1 MFIGRQRELAELE
14 KKYNTS
20 GFQMF
25 VIYGRRRVG
34 KTRLIQEFCKD
45 KKTIFHVG
53 IQQTRDMQLE
63 SFSRDILRQLPSEG
77 SEFIRKFQ
85 SWQDAFSYIAQKTS
99 KKRLIMVIDEYPYI
113 AQSDPSVSSVLQK
126 VIDHEWKNT
135 ELFLILCGSSMSFM
149 ENQVLG
155 YQSPLYGR
163 RTAQMKIQPLP
174 YWESIGFFDHWQWQD
189 KLYGYGVCGG
199 IPQYLEYFSSHRDF
213 PSAVKAELL
222 SLSGHLAE
230 EPTNL
235 MQQEMR
241 EPSIYNSIIDAIAR
255 GKTKQ
260 KEIANTVGKDTK
272 DITSYLRALL
282 DLGIIEKKQPVEEK
296 NRKKVIYSIAD
307 NLYRFWHRFMPTC
320 LSLIS
325 MNMED
330 IAWKEV
336 ILPELDTY
344 FGQIFESICLQY
356 TQREIHKGNIKPVY
370 LQYGQWWGSNP
381 SKRREEEIDIV
392 AINDSDI
399 LVGECKWRNEFI
411 DSATLTLLK
420 ERGELIRRGRIV
432 NYILFSKTDFA
443 DDLKRQVELEKVII
457 VKACDMVNN

>member
-1 MFIGRQRELAELE
+1 MFIGRQRELDELE
-14 KKYNTS
+14 KKYHTS

-25 VIYGRRRVG
+25 VLYGRRRVG
-34 KTRLIQEFCKD
+34 KTRLIQEFCKN

-53 IQQTRDMQLE
+53 IQQTSDMQLE
-63 SFSRDILRQLPSEG
+63 SFSRDILKQLPSKG

-85 SWQDAFSYIAQKTS
+85 SWQDAFSYIAQKAS
-99 KKRLIMVIDEYPYI
+99 EQRVILVIDEYPYI

-126 VIDHEWKNT
+126 IIDHELKNT

-174 YWESIGFFDHWQWQD
+174 YWESIDFFDHWQWQD
-189 KLYGYGVCGG
+189 KLYAFGVCGG
-199 IPQYLEYFSSHRDF
+199 IPQYLEYFSYHRDF

-260 KEIANTVGKDTK
+260 NEIANTVGKDSK

-282 DLGIIEKKQPVEEK
+282 DLGIIAKKQPIEEN

-307 NLYRFWHRFMPTC
+307 NLYRFWHRFMPAC

-330 IAWKEV
+330 TAWKEV

-344 FGQIFESICLQY
+344 FGQVFESICLQY
-356 TQREIHKGNIKPVY
+356 TQREIQKAQRKHGQQYPRLTKRTGRFDPSRQNHKVY
-370 LQYGQWWGSNP
+370 TFL
-381 SKRREEEIDIV
+381 KDR
-392 AINDSDI
+392 
-399 LVGECKWRNEFI
+399 
-411 DSATLTLLK
+411 LL
-420 ERGELIRRGRIV
+420 
-432 NYILFSKTDFA
+432 
-443 DDLKRQVELEKVII
+443 
-457 VKACDMVNN
+457 

>member
-1 MFIGRQRELAELE
+1 MFIGRQRELDELE
-14 KKYNTS
+14 KKYNAS

-25 VIYGRRRVG
+25 VLYGRRRVG
-34 KTRLIQEFCKD
+34 KTRLIQEFCKN

-53 IQQTRDMQLE
+53 IQQTSDMQLE
-63 SFSRDILRQLPSEG
+63 SFSRDILKQLPSEG

-85 SWQDAFSYIAQKTS
+85 SWQDAFSYIAQKAS
-99 KKRLIMVIDEYPYI
+99 EQRVILVIDEYPYI

-126 VIDHEWKNT
+126 IIDHELKNT

-174 YWESIGFFDHWQWQD
+174 YWESIDFFDHWQWQD
-189 KLYGYGVCGG
+189 KLYAYGVCGG

-260 KEIANTVGKDTK
+260 NEIANTVGKDSK

-282 DLGIIEKKQPVEEK
+282 DLGIIAKKQPIEEN

-307 NLYRFWHRFMPTC
+307 NLYRFWHRFMPAC

-330 IAWKEV
+330 TAWKEV

-344 FGQIFESICLQY
+344 FGQVFESICLQY
-356 TQREIHKGNIKPVY
+356 TQREIQKENIKPVY
-370 LQYGQWWGSNP
+370 LHYGQWWGTNP
-381 SKRREEEIDIV
+381 ARRREEEIDIV
-392 AINDSDI
+392 AVNDSNI
-399 LVGECKWRNEFI
+399 LVGECKWRNEI
-411 DSATLTLLK
+411 MDSSTLALLK
-420 ERGELIRRGRIV
+420 ERGDLIRRGRAIK
-432 NYILFSKTDFA
+432 YILFSKTDFSE
-443 DDLKRQVELEKVII
+443 DLKRKAELENIII
-457 VKACDMVNN
+457 VKAHDIANN